1 MEFRSF
7 RVHIRK
13 LEWGFTLACLLAS
26 TGRAE
31 ECNGGKKETRKE
43 VTAGGQGKQVRQE
56 EKMACRLS
64 HLPPSFLLE
73 PARKFSR
80 T

>member
-7 RVHIRK
+7 RVQIRK

-43 VTAGGQGKQVRQE
+43 VTAGGQEKQE
-56 EKMACRLS
+56 EKTVCRLS

-73 PARKFSR
+73 PARKFFR